1 MATIISGAP
10 VPLFER
16 LASGGTE
23 PSAHLLDGAQL
34 RQSVARELGRLL
46 NTRSRLSAEA
56 FLASE
61 GTVLDY
67 GLPDCSSRSL
77 QSGPDRALI
86 AALVRHA
93 VTLFEPRLRNVNVEF
108 VGTPLNSA
116 LTQPVLLIDGELCLG
131 QAPERVSFE
140 LAAGDETAT
149 LRGTDHG

>member
-93 VTLFEPRLRNVNVEF
+93 VTLFEPRLRNVNVQF
-108 VGTPLNSA
+108 SPPLNTA
-116 LTQPVLLIDGELCLG
+116 LAQPVLLIDGELCLG

-140 LAAGDETAT
+140 LAAGDETAQ